1 MHRKREMGY
10 TIFVPLDSSL
20 DVEITQNFFTQGCKH
35 CGKTFN
41 SWKQASY
48 CSPSHKASAGR
59 KRITARHKKEVKNLK
74 ARIKYLEKNN
84 RLITQ

>member
-1 MHRKREMGY
+1 MHIKREMGY

-20 DVEITQNFFTQGCKH
+20 DVTITPNFFTQDCKH

-41 SWKQASY
+41 SWKKASY

-59 KRITARHKKEVKNLK
+59 KRITAQQKKEVESLK
-74 ARIKYLEKNN
+74 ARIKHLEGALLK
-84 RLITQ
+84 I